1 MINLKILLESFL
13 KDFAKIDIWKKL
25 LLVFSS
31 LFFAFLFIENFLF
44 STSFATLHLREIDD
58 LAFQA
63 SIRQFHKD
71 LSSLRIDL
79 FIKLNDY
86 GYGWIFWVIVGLITY
101 PFYLLAL
108 LTDFYAPL
116 IIVPRQISLVFTI
129 GSAFFI
135 YKSLSIYSKNEFLK
149 FIAMMLLFS
158 FPAFGYSGLRF
169 GTVAQVMF
177 FSSLTFYLTIRKN
190 TYEKKDLKHIA
201 LAAAACVGTKLNG
214 ALILP
219 LIGFIIADRL
229 HWNLSKENIKKAGY
243 FLLNFLFFAVLF
255 SNPSLFL
262 SPFQPDYFT
271 SYLASLSNNSHL
283 ALQDNFFQTLYDVV
297 NIGYLNS
304 YIAALL
310 AAILISSI
318 FKKTLKK
325 KDFFFISCWLIF
337 SLCLLSK
344 IMSMG
349 TLYIINY
356 VTVVM
361 YLIVFSLLFFENW
374 GRLGKAFAV
383 LILIANIALN
393 HNNIYQEF
401 YSGFKYFH
409 FLKNPEIIAKIE
421 TSAAIKKSIPDP
433 KEEPKRIVNVLMDF
447 RAIFPYAH
455 LERENLQVQFSF
467 DNLQVAQKQIKENFD
482 YISLN
487 KTSPYLLSESE
498 FNKNLATLKDDLLI
512 KNQIESR
519 KIALNL
525 TKNGKLDNVE
535 YEVSFENEMI
545 IFFKIK
551 NIKN

>member
-1 MINLKILLESFL
+1 MLKFFLQSF
-13 KDFAKIDIWKKL
+13 KGSDIWQKML
-25 LLVFSS
+25 IVFSA
-31 LFFAFLFIENFLF
+31 LFFLFFFIENFLF

-63 SIRQFHKD
+63 SIRKFHQHT
-71 LSSLRIDL
+71 SSLQIDHL
-79 FIKLNDY
+79 IKLNDY
-86 GYGWIFWVIVGLITY
+86 GYGWIFWAIVGVITY

-116 IIVPRQISLVFTI
+116 IIVPRQISLAFTI

-243 FLLNFLFFAVLF
+243 FLLNILFFAVLF

-262 SPFQPDYFT
+262 SPFRPDYLT

-283 ALQDNFFQTLYDVV
+283 ALQDNFFQTLHDVID
-297 NIGYLNS
+297 IGYLNS

-310 AAILISSI
+310 MALLILNI

-349 TLYIINY
+349 ALYVINY
-356 VTVVM
+356 VSVVM
-361 YLIVFSLLFFENW
+361 YLMVFSLLFFENW

-433 KEEPKRIVNVLMDF
+433 KEEPKRIVNVLMDY

-487 KTSPYLLSESE
+487 KTSSYLLSDLE

-512 KNQIESR
+512 TNQIESR

-525 TKNGKLDNVE
+525 VATGKINDVKYELLLDQN
-535 YEVSFENEMI
+535 NI
-545 IFFKIK
+545 IFFKK
-551 NIKN
+551 K